1 MAVLHSVLLKWSEI
15 CKVSGKQIWASFK
28 RATTLEFDDP
38 DTFLGIVVLRLF
50 FLELQSPFYKTWC
63 TLGPKETSKE
73 IDIYCLVI
81 PCHCDLELEIVLIF

>member
-15 CKVSGKQIWASFK
+15 CKVSGKQIGASFK

-50 FLELQSPFYKTWC
+50 FLEL
-63 TLGPKETSKE
+63 
-73 IDIYCLVI
+73 
-81 PCHCDLELEIVLIF
+81 